1 VGTGWCHDAMHKPA
15 RAAVWTV
22 TILLATIF
30 VLVGLSKLAG
40 PSALRWGER
49 FAHWGYPVASQYVIG
64 ALEILAGVG
73 LLIPKLRR
81 SAASTLIA
89 MMIGA
94 MCTHLVNAEYPRL
107 IPPLVFAAL
116 ALVLMFDRPRT
127 KSRAV

>member
-1 VGTGWCHDAMHKPA
+1 MHKFS
-15 RAAVWTV
+15 RAAIWTV
-22 TILLATIF
+22 TILLATVF

-40 PSALRWGER
+40 PLALRWGER
-49 FAHWGYPVASQYVIG
+49 LAHWGYPVASQYVIG

-73 LLIPKLRR
+73 LLIPKVRR
-81 SAASTLIA
+81 SAAATLIG

-94 MCTHLVNAEYPRL
+94 MCTHLVNAEYQRL
-107 IPPLVFAAL
+107 IPPLVLAAL

>member
-1 VGTGWCHDAMHKPA
+1 VGTGWCHDAMHKPS
-15 RAAVWTV
+15 RAAIWTV
-22 TILLATIF
+22 TILLAMVF
-30 VLVGLSKLAG
+30 VLVGSSKLAG

-49 FAHWGYPVASQYVIG
+49 LAHWGYPVASRYVIG

-81 SAASTLIA
+81 SAAATLVA

-94 MCTHLVNAEYPRL
+94 MCTHLVNAEYARL
-107 IPPLVFAAL
+107 IPPLVLAAL

>member
-1 VGTGWCHDAMHKPA
+1 MHKFS
-15 RAAVWTV
+15 RAAIWTV
-22 TILLATIF
+22 TILLATVF

-49 FAHWGYPVASQYVIG
+49 LAHWGYPVESQYVIG

-81 SAASTLIA
+81 SAAATLVA

-107 IPPLVFAAL
+107 IPPLVLAAL

>member
-1 VGTGWCHDAMHKPA
+1 MHKFS
-15 RAAVWTV
+15 RAAIWTV
-22 TILLATIF
+22 TILLATVF

-49 FAHWGYPVASQYVIG
+49 LAHWGYPVESQYVIG

-73 LLIPKLRR
+73 LLIPKVRR
-81 SAASTLIA
+81 SAAATLIG

-94 MCTHLVNAEYPRL
+94 MCTHLVNAEYQRL
-107 IPPLVFAAL
+107 IPPLVLAAL

>member
-1 VGTGWCHDAMHKPA
+1 MHKFS
-15 RAAVWTV
+15 RAAIWTV
-22 TILLATIF
+22 TILLATVF

-49 FAHWGYPVASQYVIG
+49 LAHWGYPVESQYVIG

-73 LLIPKLRR
+73 LLIPKVRR
-81 SAASTLIA
+81 SAAATLIG

-107 IPPLVFAAL
+107 IPPLVLAAL

-127 KSRAV
+127 KTRAV

>member
-1 VGTGWCHDAMHKPA
+1 MHKPS

-30 VLVGLSKLAG
+30 VSVGLSKLAG

-49 FAHWGYPVASQYVIG
+49 FAYWRYPVASQYVIG

-81 SAASTLIA
+81 SAAATLIA

-94 MCTHLVNAEYPRL
+94 MCTHLVNAEYRRL
-107 IPPLVFAAL
+107 IPPLVLAAL

>member
-1 VGTGWCHDAMHKPA
+1 MHKFS
-15 RAAVWTV
+15 RAVIWTV
-22 TILLATIF
+22 TILLATVF

-49 FAHWGYPVASQYVIG
+49 LAHWGYPAASRYVIG

-73 LLIPKLRR
+73 LLIPRVRR
-81 SAASTLIA
+81 SAAAMLIGL
-89 MMIGA
+89 MIGA

-107 IPPLVFAAL
+107 IPPLVLAAL

>member
-1 VGTGWCHDAMHKPA
+1 MHKAA
-15 RAAVWTV
+15 RATIWTV

-49 FAHWGYPVASQYVIG
+49 FAHWGYPVASKYVIG
-64 ALEILAGVG
+64 TLEILAGVG

-81 SAASTLIA
+81 SAAGTLIA

-107 IPPLVFAAL
+107 IPPLVLAAL
-116 ALVLMFDRPRT
+116 ALVLIFDRPRT

>member
-1 VGTGWCHDAMHKPA
+1 MGCCHDAMHKPS

-22 TILLATIF
+22 TILLAMVF
-30 VLVGLSKLAG
+30 VLVGSSKLAG

-49 FAHWGYPVASQYVIG
+49 LAHWGYPAASRYVIG
-64 ALEILAGVG
+64 ALETLAGVG

-81 SAASTLIA
+81 SAAATLVA

-94 MCTHLVNAEYPRL
+94 MCTHLVNAEYARL
-107 IPPLVFAAL
+107 IPPFVLAAL